1 MNIIEILKKMDSKY
15 SIKNREAFNSSVEK
29 QTEFLNSLSKATTDV
44 ERSFNQ
50 YLCQMYSKKTIV
62 VKTTN
67 FLAGLLSAVFCECYK
82 YKKVTDTIPADAVY
96 LPDGKPLNI
105 IPHSLKKEFRNM
117 VTEKNISYA
126 LNKTDIAYF
135 RDIKKKYAK
144 YSLFLFKSI
153 VKMARYRYLIE
164 KHQPK
169 ALIVCNEYSFTSSL
183 MREFCANNGVELIN
197 IMHGEKFFD
206 IKDAYFH
213 FDRCYVWDKYY
224 VNLFRNLYAEEQ
236 QFIIELPDSMK
247 VDHAIPIKKTV
258 DYTYYLQD
266 EDGKKLDLIFNSLFI
281 LIDDSKIVAIR
292 PHPRYSNLD
301 HINRKAK
308 GLIEIEDAQNM
319 SIQMSLARTRNA
331 ISLCSTVL
339 NQAYY
344 NEISVVIDDITRPDE
359 FEFLKEAKYIMFN
372 KKHKLLSDE
381 IGK

>member
-1 MNIIEILKKMDSKY
+1 MDSKY

-50 YLCQMYSKKTIV
+50 YLCQMHSKKPIM
-62 VKTTN
+62 VKITN
-67 FLAGLLSAVFCECYK
+67 FLAGLLAVVFCECYK
-82 YKKVTDTIPADAVY
+82 YKKVTDTIPSDAVY
-96 LPDGKPLNI
+96 LPDGKPVNI
-105 IPHSLKKEFRNM
+105 IPHSLNQEFKNI

-126 LNKTDIAYF
+126 LNKADIAYF

-144 YSLFLFKSI
+144 HSLFLFKCI
-153 VKMARYRYLIE
+153 VKIARYRYLIE
-164 KHQPK
+164 KHQPT

-183 MREFCANNGVELIN
+183 MREFCSNNGVELIN

-224 VNLFRNLYAEEQ
+224 VNLFKSLYAEEQ

-247 VDHAIPIKKTV
+247 VNQAITTEKTV

-266 EDGKKLDLIFNSLFI
+266 EDGKKLDLIFNSLLI
-281 LIDDSKIVAIR
+281 LKDNSKIVAVR

-308 GLIEIEDAQNM
+308 GLIEIEDTKNL
-319 SIQMSLARTRNA
+319 SIQMSLARTHNA

-344 NEISVVIDDITRPDE
+344 NEIGVVIDDITKLDE
-359 FEFLKEAKYIMFN
+359 FEFLKKAKYIMFN
-372 KKHKLLSDE
+372 KKHKLLSNE